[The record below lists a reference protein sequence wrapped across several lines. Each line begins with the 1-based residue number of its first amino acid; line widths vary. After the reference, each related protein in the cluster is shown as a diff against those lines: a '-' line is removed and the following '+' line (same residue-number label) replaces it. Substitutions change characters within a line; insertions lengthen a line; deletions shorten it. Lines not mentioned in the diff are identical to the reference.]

1 MRRIGLRGKIL
12 AALGL
17 VQALCL
23 TGLVALV
30 TLQSRDSLSA
40 LAYKSSEHLAKNY
53 AGDIERSMM
62 GANALAAGMGTAI
75 LGLREAGLPRER
87 AVELLSLYLERNPAI
102 FSVWS
107 AFAPDAYD
115 GRDRDYKGRV
125 GFGPEGRFNPYWSR
139 DGGENVLDTTFSYD
153 KPEPEG
159 EYYRVPLAT
168 GRTYFTDPETYKV
181 SGRDV
186 TMVSIVEPL
195 QSRGATIGVAGV
207 DLDLKNFSRMVTAI
221 RPFDV
226 GYAFLLSGNGSIMAH
241 PSQDFVGK
249 SVAEFFDPAKAKEI
263 LAAVAEGKV
272 YALVRRSALDGK
284 LAYLVVHPVRLGAS
298 DRYWSLCVSIPID
311 TMLEP
316 VRRLTL
322 FITLISAGVLALLGA
337 SLWLLLGRALRPLA
351 AAGAAIRDIAE
362 GEADLTRKIALDR
375 NDEIGDLVKD
385 FNRFVE
391 KLGAIVVSLKSAQ
404 SELDGIGRDLADSS
418 HEAAGATAQILANV
432 EGVRRQT
439 ERQTESVG
447 EASSAVEEVAKNI
460 EALDRLVETQAS
472 GVTESSASI
481 EEMVGNIGSVGASI
495 EKMAQRFTELRAA
508 SETGKEKQDAV
519 ELKVNDI
526 ADQSL
531 LLMEANEVIAKIASQ
546 TNLLA
551 MNAAIEAAHAGEA
564 GKGFS
569 VVADEIRGLA
579 ETAAGQSRT
588 IGLELKKITATI
600 QDVVGASKASGQAF
614 GEVAASIEGTADL
627 VREIER
633 AMAEQ
638 REGSRQIL
646 EALRDMNGVTTEV
659 RAGAREMT
667 AGNAQV
673 LDAMRRLAEVSATIA
688 GSMDEM
694 GQGAEHINTAAQS
707 VSELAR
713 KTGANI
719 EHMESAIGKFKV

>member
-1 MRRIGLRGKIL
+1 MKRIGLRGKIL

-23 TGLVALV
+23 TGLVLLVALE
-30 TLQSRDSLSA
+30 SRDSLSA
-40 LAYKSSEHLAKNY
+40 LAYKSSEYLAKNY
-53 AGDIERSMM
+53 AGDIERNLM

-75 LGLREAGLPRER
+75 LGLKEAGLPRER
-87 AVELLSLYLERNPAI
+87 AAELLSLYLERNPAI

-107 AFAPDAYD
+107 AFAPGAYD
-115 GRDRDYKGRV
+115 GKDKDFAGKPGY
-125 GFGPEGRFNPYWSR
+125 GPDGRFNPYWSR
-139 DGGENVLDTTFSYD
+139 QGEENALDTTFNYND
-153 KPEPEG
+153 PEPEG
-159 EYYRVPLAT
+159 EYYKVPMST
-168 GRTYFTDPETYKV
+168 GRSYISDPETYKI

-195 QSRGATIGVAGV
+195 QSRGETIGVAGV
-207 DLDLKNFSRMVTAI
+207 DLDMKNFARMVTTI

-226 GYAFLLSGNGSIMAH
+226 GYAFLLTGEGTIMAH
-241 PSQDFVGK
+241 PKEDFVGK
-249 SVAEFFDPAKAKEI
+249 SVAEFFDAERAKII

-272 YALVRRSALDGK
+272 FAPVRRSALDGQ

-298 DRYWSLCVSIPID
+298 DRFWSLCVSIPID

-322 FITLISAGVLALLGA
+322 FIALISGGVLALLGA

-391 KLGAIVVSLKSAQ
+391 KLGGIVVSLKGAQ
-404 SELDGIGRDLADSS
+404 AELGGIGRDLAGSS
-418 HEAAGATAQILANV
+418 HEAASATAEILANV

-439 ERQTESVG
+439 ERQSESVD
-447 EASSAVEEVAKNI
+447 EAAGAVEEVARNI
-460 EALDRLVETQAS
+460 ESLDRLVETQAS

-495 EKMAQRFTELRAA
+495 EKMARRFAELRAA

-526 ADQSL
+526 AGQSL

-551 MNAAIEAAHAGEA
+551 MNAAIEAAHAGDA

-579 ETAAGQSRT
+579 ETAAEQSRS
-588 IGLELKKITATI
+588 IGLELKKITSTI

-614 GEVAASIEGTADL
+614 GEVASSIEGTADL

-638 REGSRQIL
+638 KEGSRQIL

-673 LDAMRRLAEVSATIA
+673 LGAMRRLAEVSATIA

-694 GQGAEHINTAAQS
+694 SQGAEHINTAAQA

-719 EHMESAIGKFKV
+719 EHMEAAIGRFKV